1 MKRFASVLLAA
12 GLVLGGGV
20 AAIQPAQAAPA
31 VQIQTATTVRTAIT
45 AQPKS
50 QTAVHGS
57 TVKLS
62 VSARG
67 TSLKYQWYK
76 KGLTSKAW
84 SKISGATS
92 RTLTLSKV
100 SVASSKTQYQVSVT
114 GRAGKVWSKP
124 ATVAVRYAYKPV
136 VTSLSPASTVVG
148 QARSIAIYGQN
159 FHDVTRV
166 TVAGKSVAFK
176 KTSMTTKLLLTV
188 PSSSTEKTVTITVS
202 SATGSSSKSFTY
214 FKYLSATDRAGML
227 ADIDWAQRTYGAPQA
242 PVKSAYDTARNYIR
256 STSAHEGAADK
267 QYLIA
272 LYAIDYSWL
281 TREAALA
288 DADYRKWKTE
298 YDIAIQFGD
307 NSRAADYKAEMD
319 YAAADRDAYRDSA
332 KTALANIRS
341 LGGKV

>member
-12 GLVLGGGV
+12 GLVLGGG
-20 AAIQPAQAAPA
+20 AAAVQPAQAAPV
-31 VQIQTATTVRTAIT
+31 VQIQAATTVRTAIT
-45 AQPKS
+45 SQPKT

-57 TVKLS
+57 TVRLS

-76 KGLTSKAW
+76 KGPKSKTW
-84 SKISGATS
+84 SKVANTS

-100 SVASSKTQYQVSVT
+100 SVASSKTQYQVSVA

-124 ATVAVRYAYKPV
+124 ATVTVRYAYKPA
-136 VTSLSPASTVVG
+136 VTALSPASTVVG
-148 QARSIAIYGQN
+148 KARSVAVTGKN

-166 TVAGKSVAFK
+166 YVAGKSVPFK
-176 KTSMTTKLLLTV
+176 KTSTRITLTV
-188 PSSSTEKTVTITVS
+188 PASSTEKNVTITVA
-202 SATGSSSKSFTY
+202 SATGKASKTFTY
-214 FKYLSATDRAGML
+214 FKYLGATDRAEML
-227 ADIDWAQRTYGAPQA
+227 ADIDWAQRTYGAPQV
-242 PVKSAYDTARNYIR
+242 PVKAAYDTARSYIR
-256 STSAHEGAADK
+256 STSAHEGAAIK

-272 LYAIDYSWL
+272 LYAIDYSSF

-288 DADYRKWKTE
+288 DSDYRQWKTE

-307 NSRAADYKAEMD
+307 TARANEYKAEMD
-319 YAAADRDAYRDSA
+319 AAAADRDAFRDSA
-332 KTALANIRS
+332 KTALGNIRS